1 MVTYM
6 SSSSTH
12 KSYLAILSKSYMSS
26 SVLCKSLALLS
37 SSSEEA
43 VLLKSP
49 KFSGDDVLEGTLF
62 CGDPNDTLFFVFNSL
77 EASLKD
83 EVIFLFECD

>member
-1 MVTYM
+1 MVTYI

-37 SSSEEA
+37 SSEEA
-43 VLLKSP
+43 VLFRSP
-49 KFSGDDVLEGTLF
+49 KFPGDDVFDGTLF
-62 CGDPNDTLFFVFNSL
+62 CGDPNDTLFFVFNCR

-83 EVIFLFECD
+83 EKLFLSECN